1 MSIIKGMFLTELEL
15 TGFKS
20 FARQR
25 FVFDGGATV
34 FIGPNGCGKSNI
46 SDAIRWVLGE
56 QTPGNLRC
64 KAMSDLI
71 FAGTEKK
78 RSSGL
83 AEVSIT
89 LDNKDELLPIE
100 FDSVKVTRRLF
111 GSGESEYL
119 INGRKCRLKD
129 VISLFL
135 DTGLGVG
142 GYSVLEQTKIDAILR
157 RPEERFNLFEEAA
170 GISGFKVKITDSLAN
185 LRKTEENILRL
196 KDILIEIGSQT
207 QSLKTQAKKASVY
220 KKEKERLSLLK
231 LSLAQKRYQGL
242 MDELKQE
249 KERYAHLKKEEGLK
263 KCQLI
268 KLEGLLKQEK
278 EGLKEKQRMLSE
290 EREARILIKKEQST
304 KREELARCEERCLY
318 LEKLGAEKKKRA
330 EEAGL
335 RAQEIAKEID
345 EMKSG
350 REKALS
356 QIKVHEEEV
365 VQAEQDLLV
374 LTEER
379 RVIEKKEE
387 EAKIE
392 LIDSENQRIEVS
404 NAIGRAK
411 GETATFSHIKERLK
425 KDLSQ
430 AEERLKS
437 LSLSKKSFLEKK
449 RLQEE
454 DIEEKKRDVDLL
466 KKKEAELILKIKN
479 LSDEIERLMREEE
492 QNSFKLSALAKDP
505 HKIPPALQKN
515 PISLLADT
523 IDVEKGLAMALESVL
538 GRRITAILVK
548 DKEELA
554 EMLAVIKEK
563 GLERTAFLLSDQEEV
578 SKRPLPK
585 GEGVI
590 GRLSDLVKS
599 EIKAVSSLL
608 SNILVT
614 ADLQTGIRYAKEGW
628 RCVTYEGEVIDGL
641 IIEAGTRERG
651 YLVAKILRRELEEAL
666 SSNRKRKAEL
676 ILEKKEK
683 EPLVYKVQKEIHFA
697 ERELRG
703 KIEDF
708 QNAEASFRKA
718 KEEEEKLIE
727 RNVSIKAEIKQIEER
742 EKEIEKDLIALIQN
756 ETEKKKGAEEQR
768 EILQG
773 IREDYEKVAVNMAWA
788 SENIRRCKAE
798 IQRFL
803 SREKDLANFISIRQK
818 EMERLSLEENEGLA
832 QEEKTTKERWLLY
845 KEIEGLKTAL
855 LVLQDK
861 ETEEERERLEA
872 ELETCEKAI
881 IRMEAERSGLMLV
894 IEKERDALSNIDL
907 EMASCQTRIS
917 LLFEDYGEKV
927 KQEALLEAD
936 EKKLKEEEERLAR
949 IGEVNLL
956 AIQEYEK
963 IKERFSSYEEELED
977 VNKAKAD
984 LHQLIKELEKNGKER
999 FAETFVKIKENFA
1012 RIFLDIF
1019 SGGQADLVLQD
1030 GGIEIYA
1037 QPKGKRS
1044 RDIHLLSSGERSLVA
1059 LCLLFA
1065 LFYVRPAPFCFL
1077 DEVDSSLDE
1086 SNVQRFLSLLSSL
1099 SKDTQFLIITHNKRT
1114 VEAGSSIYGITMAE
1128 PGVSSA
1134 LSLKLSTP

>member
-1 MSIIKGMFLTELEL
+1 MFLTELEL

-20 FARQR
+20 FLKTK

-89 LDNKDELLPIE
+89 LDNKDEHLPIE
-100 FDSVKVTRRLF
+100 FDSVKITRRLF

-129 VISLFL
+129 VTSLFL

-157 RPEERFNLFEEAA
+157 KPEERFNLFEEAA
-170 GISGFKVKITDSLAN
+170 GISGFKVKIADSLAN
-185 LRKTEENILRL
+185 LRKTDENILRL

-207 QSLKTQAKKASVY
+207 QSLKTQAKKAERY

-231 LSLAQKRYQGL
+231 LSMAQKKYQGL
-242 MDELKQE
+242 MNELKQK
-249 KERYAHLKKEEGLK
+249 KERYSHLKKEEGLK
-263 KCQLI
+263 KGQLV
-268 KLEGLLKQEK
+268 KLEGFLKEEK
-278 EGLKEKQRMLSE
+278 ESLKEKQRMLSE

-304 KREELARCEERCLY
+304 KREELARCEERCIY

-335 RAQEIAKEID
+335 RAQEITQEID
-345 EMKSG
+345 KMKS
-350 REKALS
+350 ENKEALS

-365 VQAEQDLLV
+365 KQAEQGLLV

-379 RVIEKKEE
+379 RVIGKKEE

-404 NAIGRAK
+404 NAIGRLR
-411 GETATFSHIKERLK
+411 GEAATFSHIKERLK

-437 LSLSKKSFLEKK
+437 LSLSKDSSLEKK
-449 RLQEE
+449 KEE
-454 DIEEKKRDVDLL
+454 IEEKKKDVDSL
-466 KKKEAELILKIKN
+466 KKKEAELILKTKN

-505 HKIPPALQKN
+505 HKIPSALQKN
-515 PISLLADT
+515 PIFLLADA
-523 IDVEKGLAMALESVL
+523 IDVEKRLAVALESVL

-548 DKEELA
+548 NKEELD
-554 EMLAVIKEK
+554 EMLTTIKEK
-563 GLERTAFLLSDQEEV
+563 GLERTAFLLSGQGEV
-578 SKRPLPK
+578 SVRPLPK

-590 GRLSDLVKS
+590 GRLSDLTKT
-599 EIKAVSSLL
+599 EIKTVSSLL
-608 SNILVT
+608 SNILVV
-614 ADLQTGIRYAKEGW
+614 ASLQAGIKYAKEGW
-628 RCVTYEGEVIDGL
+628 RCVTYEGEVIDEF

-651 YLVAKILRRELEEAL
+651 YLVAKILRKELEEAL
-666 SSNRKRKAEL
+666 SSNKKRRAEL

-683 EPLVYKVQKEIHFA
+683 EPLVYKILKEIQVA

-708 QNAEASFRKA
+708 QNLEVSFRKE
-718 KEEEEKLIE
+718 KIEEEKLTE
-727 RNVSIKAEIKQIEER
+727 RSISIKAEIKQIEAR
-742 EKEIEKDLIALIQN
+742 EEEIEKELIALIQN
-756 ETEKKKGAEEQR
+756 ETEKKKETEEQK
-768 EILQG
+768 EILQK
-773 IREDYEKVAVNMAWA
+773 IREDYEKVAVNMREA

-818 EMERLSLEENEGLA
+818 EMERISLEQSEDIAE
-832 QEEKTTKERWLLY
+832 EEKTTKARWLLY
-845 KEIEGLKTAL
+845 KELEGLKTAI

-861 ETEEERERLEA
+861 ETEEERERLSQDC
-872 ELETCEKAI
+872 ETCEKAI
-881 IRMEAERSGLMLV
+881 IRMEAERSEGMRI
-894 IEKERDALSNIDL
+894 IEKERDLLSNIDL
-907 EMASCQTRIS
+907 EMVSCQTRIS
-917 LLFEDYGEKV
+917 LFLEDYGEEV
-927 KQEALLEAD
+927 KQEALMEVD
-936 EKKLKEEEERLAR
+936 EKKLKEEEERLEK

-956 AIQEYEK
+956 AIHEYEK
-963 IKERFSSYEEELED
+963 IKERFSQYEEELED

-1030 GGIEIYA
+1030 GGIEIYV